1 MDKNDI
7 LEIFRSTGA
16 LLEGHFVLTSG
27 KHSNTY
33 FQCAKVLQY
42 PEYLTLFSR
51 IIADYFEDDKI
62 DTVISPAIGGIV
74 VGTDVGR
81 QLGVKTIFTERK
93 DGTMKLRRGF
103 TIEKEERVL
112 IVEDV
117 LTTGGSINEVI
128 KIVKENDGE
137 VGGIGVTVDRSGGNV
152 KLHKNQ
158 MAVVEHKTISYD
170 DKEVPN
176 YLADIPVQKPGSR
189 SMINELRSNNA

>member
-1 MDKNDI
+1 MDKYGI

-27 KHSNTY
+27 LHSETY

-51 IIADYFEDDKI
+51 MIADHFESDEI
-62 DTVISPAIGGIV
+62 DIVISPAIGGIV

-81 QLGVKTIFTERK
+81 QLGIKTIFTERK
-93 DGTMKLRRGF
+93 NEGMKLRRGF
-103 TIEKEERVL
+103 EIEQGERIL

-128 KIVKENDGE
+128 EIVKRNDGKIAG
-137 VGGIGVTVDRSGGNV
+137 VGLVVDRSGG
-152 KLHKNQ
+152 KITLHKNQ
-158 MAVVEHKTISYD
+158 MAVLEHQTLSFC
-170 DKEVPN
+170 
-176 YLADIPVQKPGSR
+176 
-189 SMINELRSNNA
+189 

>member
-16 LLEGHFVLTSG
+16 LLDGHFVLTSG
-27 KHSNTY
+27 RHSDTY

-42 PEYLTLFSR
+42 PEYLTLFGM
-51 IIADYFEDDKI
+51 IIADHFEYDKI

-81 QLGVKTIFTERK
+81 QLGIKTIFTERK
-93 DGTMKLRRGF
+93 EGIMKLRRGF
-103 TIEKEERVL
+103 EIEKGERIL

-117 LTTGGSINEVI
+117 LTTGGSIKEVI
-128 KIVKENDGE
+128 EIATENTGKIAG
-137 VGGIGVTVDRSGGNV
+137 VGVVVDRSGGAI

-158 MAVVEHKTISYD
+158 VAVVEHKTISYD
-170 DKEVPN
+170 DNEVPN

-189 SMINELRSNNA
+189 SMINKLRSNNA

>member
-27 KHSNTY
+27 RHSATY

-51 IIADYFEDDKI
+51 IIADQFENDKI

-93 DGTMKLRRGF
+93 DGAMKLRRGF
-103 TIEKEERVL
+103 EIEKGERVL

-117 LTTGGSINEVI
+117 LTTGGSIKEVFEI
-128 KIVKENDGE
+128 IKENKGKIVG
-137 VGGIGVTVDRSGGNV
+137 VGVVVDRSGGNI
-152 KLHKNQ
+152 KLFKKQ
-158 MAVVEHKTISYD
+158 VAVIENKTISFD
-170 DKEVPN
+170 ENEIPE
-176 YLADIPVQKPGSR
+176 YLAEIPIQKPGSR
-189 SMINELRSNNA
+189 NII

>member
-27 KHSNTY
+27 RHSETY

-42 PEYLTLFSR
+42 PEYLTLFGR
-51 IIADYFEDDKI
+51 IIADHFEDDKI
-62 DTVISPAIGGIV
+62 DVVISPAIGGIV

-93 DGTMKLRRGF
+93 DSKMKLRRGF
-103 TIEKEERVL
+103 SIEEGARIL

-117 LTTGGSINEVI
+117 LTTGGSIKEVI
-128 KIVKENDGE
+128 EIVEENKGKVTG
-137 VGGIGVTVDRSGGNV
+137 VGVVVDRSGGKI
-152 KLHKNQ
+152 KLHKDQ
-158 MAVVEHKTISYD
+158 VAVLEHQALSFA
-170 DKEVPN
+170 ENELPE
-176 YLADIPVQKPGSR
+176 YLTAIPPQKPGSR
-189 SMINELRSNNA
+189 NIS

>member
-27 KHSNTY
+27 RHSDTY

-42 PEYLTLFSR
+42 PEYLTLFGR
-51 IIADYFEDDKI
+51 IIADHFEDYKI

-93 DGTMKLRRGF
+93 EGIMKLRRGF
-103 TIEKEERVL
+103 EIEKGERIL

-117 LTTGGSINEVI
+117 LTTGGSIKELIEIVKRNNG
-128 KIVKENDGE
+128 KIV
-137 VGGIGVTVDRSGGNV
+137 GIGVVVDRSGGDI
-152 KLHKNQ
+152 KLLKNQ
-158 MAVVEHKTISYD
+158 KAVVEHKTDSFVESELPD
-170 DKEVPN
+170 
-176 YLADIPVQKPGSR
+176 YLAEIPIQKPGSR
-189 SMINELRSNNA
+189 SKKNKLRSDNA

>member
-27 KHSNTY
+27 RHSNTY

-51 IIADYFEDDKI
+51 IIVDHFQNDKI
-62 DTVISPAIGGIV
+62 DIVISPAIGGIV
-74 VGTDVGR
+74 VGTEVGR
-81 QLGVKTIFTERK
+81 QLGVKTIFIERK
-93 DGTMKLRRGF
+93 DGAMKLRRGF
-103 TIEKEERVL
+103 TIQKGDKVL

-117 LTTGGSINEVI
+117 LTTGGSINEASEIVI
-128 KIVKENDGE
+128 ENNGKVAG
-137 VGGIGVTVDRSGGNV
+137 VGVVVDRSGGNI

-158 MAVVEHKTISYD
+158 LSIMEHYTTSFAKNEIPD
-170 DKEVPN
+170 
-176 YLADIPVQKPGSR
+176 YLTKIPIQKPGSR
-189 SMINELRSNNA
+189 NIS

>member
-27 KHSNTY
+27 RHSETY

-42 PEYLTLFSR
+42 PEYLTLFGR
-51 IIADYFEDDKI
+51 IIADHFEDDKI
-62 DTVISPAIGGIV
+62 DVVISPAIGGIV
-74 VGTDVGR
+74 IGTDVGR

-103 TIEKEERVL
+103 TIEKGERVL
-112 IVEDV
+112 VVEDV

-128 KIVKENDGE
+128 EIVKENKGKIAG
-137 VGGIGVTVDRSGGNV
+137 VGVVVDRSGGNI
-152 KLHKNQ
+152 KLHKDQ
-158 MAVVEHKTISYD
+158 VAVLEHKTISFAESD
-170 DKEVPN
+170 IPGH
-176 YLADIPVQKPGSR
+176 LAEIPVQKPGSR
-189 SMINELRSNNA
+189 NIC

>member
-27 KHSNTY
+27 RHSDTY

-51 IIADYFEDDKI
+51 ILTDHFEDDKI
-62 DTVISPAIGGIV
+62 DTVISPAIGGSV
-74 VGTDVGR
+74 VGTEVGR

-93 DGTMKLRRGF
+93 DGIMKLRRGF
-103 TIEKEERVL
+103 EIEKGERIL

-117 LTTGGSINEVI
+117 LTTGGSIKEVFDI
-128 KIVKENDGE
+128 VEAYKGKIVG
-137 VGGIGVTVDRSGGNV
+137 VGLVVDRSGGNI

-158 MAVVEHKTISYD
+158 FAVLEYKTTSFTEDEIP
-170 DKEVPN
+170 EI
-176 YLADIPVQKPGSR
+176 LAEIPIQKPGSR
-189 SMINELRSNNA
+189 SIT

>member
-27 KHSNTY
+27 RHSATY

-51 IIADYFEDDKI
+51 IIADHFEDNKI

-103 TIEKEERVL
+103 EIEKGERIL

-117 LTTGGSINEVI
+117 LTTGGSIKEVI
-128 KIVKENDGE
+128 EIVKERNGKIAG
-137 VGGIGVTVDRSGGNV
+137 VGVVVDRSGGNI
-152 KLHKNQ
+152 KLFKKQ
-158 MAVVEHKTISYD
+158 VAVIENKTISFD
-170 DKEVPN
+170 ENEIPE
-176 YLADIPVQKPGSR
+176 YLAEIPIQKPGSR
-189 SMINELRSNNA
+189 NII

>member
-27 KHSNTY
+27 RHSATY

-51 IIADYFEDDKI
+51 IIADQFENDKI

-93 DGTMKLRRGF
+93 DGKMKLRRGF
-103 TIEKEERVL
+103 EIEKGERVL

-117 LTTGGSINEVI
+117 LTTGGSIKEVFE
-128 KIVKENDGE
+128 IVKENKGE
-137 VGGIGVTVDRSGGNV
+137 IAGVGVVVDRSGGNI
-152 KLHKNQ
+152 KLFKKQ
-158 MAVVEHKTISYD
+158 VAVIENKTISF
-170 DKEVPN
+170 DKNEIPE
-176 YLADIPVQKPGSR
+176 YLDEIPIQKPGSR
-189 SMINELRSNNA
+189 NII

>member
-16 LLEGHFVLTSG
+16 LLEGHFILTSG
-27 KHSNTY
+27 RHSETY

-51 IIADYFEDDKI
+51 ILADHFENEKI
-62 DTVISPAIGGIV
+62 NVVISLAIGGIV

-93 DGTMKLRRGF
+93 DGKMKLRRGF
-103 TIEKEERVL
+103 SIEEGARIL

-117 LTTGGSINEVI
+117 LTTGGSIKEVI
-128 KIVKENDGE
+128 EIVEENKGKIV
-137 VGGIGVTVDRSGGNV
+137 GIGLVVDRSGGNI

-158 MAVVEHKTISYD
+158 MSVLEHKTTSFAENEI
-170 DKEVPN
+170 PN
-176 YLADIPVQKPGSR
+176 SLADIPVQKPGSR
-189 SMINELRSNNA
+189 SMENELRSNNA

>member
-27 KHSNTY
+27 RHSDTY

-51 IIADYFEDDKI
+51 IIADHFEDEKI
-62 DTVISPAIGGIV
+62 DAVISPAIGGIV

-93 DGTMKLRRGF
+93 DSKMKLRRGF
-103 TIEKEERVL
+103 EIEKGERIL

-117 LTTGGSINEVI
+117 LTTGGSIKELI
-128 KIVKENDGE
+128 EIVKKNNGRI
-137 VGGIGVTVDRSGGNV
+137 VGIGVVVDRSGGDI

-158 MAVVEHKTISYD
+158 VAVVENKTISYAD
-170 DKEVPN
+170 NEIPD
-176 YLADIPVQKPGSR
+176 YLAEIPIQKPGSR
-189 SMINELRSNNA
+189 SMTNKLRSNNA

>member
-27 KHSNTY
+27 RHSATY

-51 IIADYFEDDKI
+51 MIADHFETEII
-62 DTVISPAIGGIV
+62 DTVIAPAIGGIV
-74 VGTDVGR
+74 IGTDVGR

-103 TIEKEERVL
+103 EIEKGERIL
-112 IVEDV
+112 IVED
-117 LTTGGSINEVI
+117 
-128 KIVKENDGE
+128 
-137 VGGIGVTVDRSGGNV
+137 
-152 KLHKNQ
+152 
-158 MAVVEHKTISYD
+158 A
-170 DKEVPN
+170 
-176 YLADIPVQKPGSR
+176 PGS
-189 SMINELRSNNA
+189 

>member
-7 LEIFRSTGA
+7 LEIFRSTEA

-27 KHSNTY
+27 RHSDTY

-51 IIADYFEDDKI
+51 IIADHFENDKI

-74 VGTDVGR
+74 VGTDVGL

-93 DGTMKLRRGF
+93 EGTMKLRSGF
-103 TIEKEERVL
+103 EIEKGERIL

-128 KIVKENDGE
+128 KIVKENMGK
-137 VGGIGVTVDRSGGNV
+137 VIGVGVVVDRSGGNI
-152 KLHKNQ
+152 KLNKNQ
-158 MAVVEHKTISYD
+158 VAVLEHKTISFD
-170 DKEVPN
+170 ASEIPG
-176 YLADIPVQKPGSR
+176 YLAEIPIQKPGSR
-189 SMINELRSNNA
+189 TIS

>member
-27 KHSNTY
+27 RHSTTY

-51 IIADYFEDDKI
+51 MIADHFETEII
-62 DTVISPAIGGIV
+62 DTVIAPAIGGIV
-74 VGTDVGR
+74 IGTDVGR

-93 DGTMKLRRGF
+93 DETMKLRRGF
-103 TIEKEERVL
+103 GIEKGERIL

-117 LTTGGSINEVI
+117 LTTGGSINEVGE
-128 KIVKENDGE
+128 IVKKNKGNI
-137 VGGIGVTVDRSGGNV
+137 VGVGVVVDRSDGSI
-152 KLHKNQ
+152 KLDKNQ
-158 MAVVEHKTISYD
+158 MAILEHKTNSFAED
-170 DKEVPN
+170 EVPE
-176 YLADIPVQKPGSR
+176 YLAKIPVQKPGSR
-189 SMINELRSNNA
+189 NIC

>member
-7 LEIFRSTGA
+7 LQIFRSTGA

-27 KHSNTY
+27 RHSDTY

-51 IIADYFEDDKI
+51 IIADHFEDEKI
-62 DTVISPAIGGIV
+62 DAIISPAIGGIV

-93 DGTMKLRRGF
+93 DGIMKLRRGF
-103 TIEKEERVL
+103 EIEKDEKIL

-117 LTTGGSINEVI
+117 LTTGGSIKEVI
-128 KIVKENDGE
+128 EIVKNNLGAIAG
-137 VGGIGVTVDRSGGNV
+137 VGVVVDRSGGDI

-158 MAVVEHKTISYD
+158 LAVIEYKTISFNKNEIPD
-170 DKEVPN
+170 
-176 YLADIPVQKPGSR
+176 YLAEISVQKPGSR
-189 SMINELRSNNA
+189 SIENKLRSNNV

>member
-27 KHSNTY
+27 RHSDTY

-93 DGTMKLRRGF
+93 DGKMKLRRGF
-103 TIEKEERVL
+103 EIEKGERIL

-117 LTTGGSINEVI
+117 LTTGGSIKEVI
-128 KIVKENDGE
+128 KIVKENNGIIA
-137 VGGIGVTVDRSGGNV
+137 GIGVVVDRSGGNI
-152 KLHKNQ
+152 KLHKKQ
-158 MAVVEHKTISYD
+158 VAVVAHKTVSFAESDI
-170 DKEVPN
+170 PGH
-176 YLADIPVQKPGSR
+176 LAEIPVQKPGSR
-189 SMINELRSNNA
+189 NIS

>member
-27 KHSNTY
+27 RHSDTY

-51 IIADYFEDDKI
+51 IIADHFEDNKI

-93 DGTMKLRRGF
+93 DNKMKLRRGF
-103 TIEKEERVL
+103 EIEKGERIL

-117 LTTGGSINEVI
+117 LTTGGSIKELIEIVKRSNG
-128 KIVKENDGE
+128 KIV
-137 VGGIGVTVDRSGGNV
+137 GIGVVVDRSGGDI
-152 KLHKNQ
+152 KLLKNQ
-158 MAVVEHKTISYD
+158 KAVVEHKTDSYAESELPD
-170 DKEVPN
+170 
-176 YLADIPVQKPGSR
+176 YLAEIPIQKPGSR
-189 SMINELRSNNA
+189 SMKNELRSNNA

>member
-27 KHSNTY
+27 RHSDTY

-51 IIADYFEDDKI
+51 MIADHFDDDKI

-93 DGTMKLRRGF
+93 EGIMKLRRGF
-103 TIEKEERVL
+103 EIEKGERIL

-128 KIVKENDGE
+128 EIVNENNGIVCG
-137 VGGIGVTVDRSGGNV
+137 VGIVVDRSGGNI
-152 KLHKNQ
+152 KLYKNQ
-158 MAVVEHKTISYD
+158 FAVLEHKAISFGED
-170 DKEVPN
+170 EVPK
-176 YLADIPVQKPGSR
+176 YLSAIPIQKPGSR
-189 SMINELRSNNA
+189 SMKNELRSNNA

>member
-7 LEIFRSTGA
+7 LEIFRSTEA

-27 KHSNTY
+27 RHSDTY

-51 IIADYFEDDKI
+51 IIAEHFENEII
-62 DTVISPAIGGIV
+62 DTVISPAIGGVV

-81 QLGVKTIFTERK
+81 QLGLKTIFTERK
-93 DGTMKLRRGF
+93 DGKMKLRRGF
-103 TIEKEERVL
+103 EIEKGERIL

-117 LTTGGSINEVI
+117 LTTGGSIKEVI
-128 KIVKENDGE
+128 EIVGEHKGKIVG
-137 VGGIGVTVDRSGGNV
+137 VGLVVDRSGGSI

-158 MAVVEHKTISYD
+158 VAVLEHKTISFV
-170 DKEVPN
+170 ES
-176 YLADIPVQKPGSR
+176 DIPRHLAEIPIHKPGSR
-189 SMINELRSNNA
+189 NIS

>member
-7 LEIFRSTGA
+7 IEIFRSTGA

-27 KHSNTY
+27 RHSDTY

-51 IIADYFEDDKI
+51 IIADYFEDIKI

-81 QLGVKTIFTERK
+81 QLGLKTIFTERK
-93 DGTMKLRRGF
+93 DGKMKLRRGF
-103 TIEKEERVL
+103 SIEEGERIL

-117 LTTGGSINEVI
+117 LTTGGSIKEVI
-128 KIVKENDGE
+128 EIVKENSGK
-137 VGGIGVTVDRSGGNV
+137 VAGIGVVVDRSGG
-152 KLHKNQ
+152 KITLHKNQ
-158 MAVVEHKTISYD
+158 MAVLEHQTLSFADNEIPEYI
-170 DKEVPN
+170 
-176 YLADIPVQKPGSR
+176 ADIPVHRPGSR
-189 SMINELRSNNA
+189 SMEKKIRSNNA

>member
-27 KHSNTY
+27 RHSETY

-42 PEYLTLFSR
+42 PEYLTLFGR
-51 IIADYFEDDKI
+51 IIADHFEDDKI
-62 DTVISPAIGGIV
+62 DTVISPAIGGVV
-74 VGTDVGR
+74 VGTEVGR

-93 DGTMKLRRGF
+93 EGKMKLRRGF
-103 TIEKEERVL
+103 EIEKGERILVS
-112 IVEDV
+112 EDV

-128 KIVKENDGE
+128 EIVKKYKGKI
-137 VGGIGVTVDRSGGNV
+137 IGVGLVVDRSGGKI

-158 MAVVEHKTISYD
+158 MSVLEHKTASFAKNEI
-170 DKEVPN
+170 PN
-176 YLADIPVQKPGSR
+176 YLADIPIQKPGSKK
-189 SMINELRSNNA
+189 

>member
-16 LLEGHFVLTSG
+16 LLEGHFILTSG
-27 KHSNTY
+27 RHSETY

-42 PEYLTLFSR
+42 PEYLTLFGR
-51 IIADYFEDDKI
+51 ILADHFEDDKI
-62 DTVISPAIGGIV
+62 DAVISPAIGGIV
-74 VGTDVGR
+74 IGTEVGR

-103 TIEKEERVL
+103 EIEKGERILV
-112 IVEDV
+112 VEDV

-128 KIVKENDGE
+128 EIVKENKGKVTG
-137 VGGIGVTVDRSGGNV
+137 VGVVVDRSGGNI

-158 MAVVEHKTISYD
+158 VAVLKHKTISFAESD
-170 DKEVPN
+170 IPGH
-176 YLADIPVQKPGSR
+176 LAEIPVQKPGSR
-189 SMINELRSNNA
+189 NIC

>member
-7 LEIFRSTGA
+7 LEIFHSTGA

-27 KHSNTY
+27 RHSATY

-51 IIADYFEDDKI
+51 MIADYFENEII

-74 VGTDVGR
+74 IGTDVGR

-93 DGTMKLRRGF
+93 DEIMKLRRGF
-103 TIEKEERVL
+103 EIEKGERIL

-128 KIVKENDGE
+128 EIVKKNKGDI
-137 VGGIGVTVDRSGGNV
+137 VGVAVVVDRSGGSI

-158 MAVVEHKTISYD
+158 VAVLEYKTISFAKD
-170 DKEVPN
+170 EIPGM
-176 YLADIPVQKPGSR
+176 LAEIPVQKPGSR
-189 SMINELRSNNA
+189 NIY

>member
-7 LEIFRSTGA
+7 LEILHSTGA

-27 KHSNTY
+27 RHSDTY
-33 FQCAKVLQY
+33 FQCAKILQY

-51 IIADYFEDDKI
+51 IIADHFENENI

-93 DGTMKLRRGF
+93 DGKMKLRRGF
-103 TIEKEERVL
+103 EIEKSERIL

-117 LTTGGSINEVI
+117 LTTGGSISEVI
-128 KIVKENDGE
+128 EIVEENGGKIAG
-137 VGGIGVTVDRSGGNV
+137 VGVVVDRSGGSIN
-152 KLHKNQ
+152 LHKNQ
-158 MAVVEHKTISYD
+158 VAVLEHKTISFA
-170 DKEVPN
+170 ESELPAN
-176 YLADIPVQKPGSR
+176 LAEIPIQKPGSR
-189 SMINELRSNNA
+189 NIY

>member
-1 MDKNDI
+1 MNKNDI

-27 KHSNTY
+27 RHSDTY

-51 IIADYFEDDKI
+51 IITDHFENDKI

-93 DGTMKLRRGF
+93 DGIMKLRRGF
-103 TIEKEERVL
+103 EIEKGERIL

-117 LTTGGSINEVI
+117 LTTGGSIKEVI
-128 KIVKENDGE
+128 EIVKENNGKITG
-137 VGGIGVTVDRSGGNV
+137 VGVVVDRSDGNI

-158 MAVVEHKTISYD
+158 MAVLEHKTISFSAS
-170 DKEVPN
+170 EIPG
-176 YLADIPVQKPGSR
+176 YLAEIPVQKPGSR
-189 SMINELRSNNA
+189 NIL